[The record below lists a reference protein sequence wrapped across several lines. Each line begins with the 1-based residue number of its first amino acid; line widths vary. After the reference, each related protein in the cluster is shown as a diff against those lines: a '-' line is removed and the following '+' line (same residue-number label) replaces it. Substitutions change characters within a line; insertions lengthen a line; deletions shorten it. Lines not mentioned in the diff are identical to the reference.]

1 VRDYLDQV
9 DLVASDGRFHYLALS
24 AVLTVPDICSA
35 LESPDGEANGARYK
49 AWVNQHV
56 APLHLRPDNRQPFLT
71 GEDCWRFRCSFLHQ
85 GRTQH
90 PASGY
95 TRILFIEPGA
105 PILGHMN
112 VLNDALQI
120 DVHLFCAEMV
130 TAAKQWLADIEGT
143 EPYETNLNA
152 FVRRYPT
159 GLAPYIVGVP
169 VIS

>member
-71 GEDCWRFRCSFLHQ
+71 GEDCAADFRNS
-85 GRTQH
+85 
-90 PASGY
+90 
-95 TRILFIEPGA
+95 PGA
-105 PILGHMN
+105 INEIPQLM
-112 VLNDALQI
+112 D
-120 DVHLFCAEMV
+120 
-130 TAAKQWLADIEGT
+130 
-143 EPYETNLNA
+143 
-152 FVRRYPT
+152 R
-159 GLAPYIVGVP
+159 
-169 VIS
+169 